1 MEPKVLSPKSNFD
14 AKLDQMN
21 TNRRQSLGSQRRRSS
36 VLQRSMTSRGFVTE
50 DQYSSAVEKFIATV
64 FAPELT
70 SYQGRMS
77 VLTIWLMLVICA
89 LNGVQHVSINFKFEY
104 FIPPG
109 TTPDKYFTLDRI
121 YFNSGTSATV
131 YTEND
136 DPMIDFSLPEV

>member
-1 MEPKVLSPKSNFD
+1 
-14 AKLDQMN
+14 
-21 TNRRQSLGSQRRRSS
+21 
-36 VLQRSMTSRGFVTE
+36 
-50 DQYSSAVEKFIATV
+50 
-64 FAPELT
+64 
-70 SYQGRMS
+70 
-77 VLTIWLMLVICA
+77 MLVICA

-109 TTPDKYFTLDRI
+109 TTPDKYFALDKK